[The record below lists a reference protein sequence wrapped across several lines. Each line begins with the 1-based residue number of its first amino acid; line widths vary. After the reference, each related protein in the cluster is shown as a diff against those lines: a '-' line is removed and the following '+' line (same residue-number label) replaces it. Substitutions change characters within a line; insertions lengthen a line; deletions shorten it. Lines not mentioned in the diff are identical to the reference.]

1 MYEVEKLEKLYN
13 ELNRIKELKK
23 SLRRTTREQYY
34 VLSLLIKHYEKE
46 IYKYTQQYQLS
57 A

>member
-1 MYEVEKLEKLYN
+1 MQIMEKLEKLYE
-13 ELNRIKELKK
+13 ELNKTKKIKE

-34 VLSLLIKHYEKE
+34 VLSLLIKHYENE
-46 IYKYTQQYQLS
+46 INRFEQKYQLS